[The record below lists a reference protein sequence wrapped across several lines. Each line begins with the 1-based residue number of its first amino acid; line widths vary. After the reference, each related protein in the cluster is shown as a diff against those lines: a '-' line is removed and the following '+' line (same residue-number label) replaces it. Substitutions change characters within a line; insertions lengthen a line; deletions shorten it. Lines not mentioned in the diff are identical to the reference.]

1 MNIISQHPVLGV
13 FTTTPKIL
21 NQADLKKSIMAE
33 GIVHKETNL
42 VELEKDITCAV
53 CQEHY
58 TEPKVLPCLHY
69 YCKKCILNLALRRG
83 TNQRFPCPE
92 CRKETTLPEGSVE
105 ELKTAFFVHRLKD
118 MYSTVERVHG
128 NVAVKCEGCTDS
140 GDKAEAFCRQCAVFI
155 CKECIKQ
162 HKRMKA
168 FASHEVD
175 SLEDLKQGR
184 AREIAVKEP
193 PIKKCNTHEEPLMV
207 YCFDCNSLI
216 CRDCTVTAHRDH
228 RFEFSKVA
236 APNTKKKLLEELD
249 PLRELS
255 ASLSHAVEEVQT
267 TKQEVEAQ
275 GEAVANSIQTSF
287 DELHKILENRKQK
300 LLHKAKVIVQEK
312 SDKLLMQEKNL
323 SLAKTE
329 VQSVLDYT
337 AGFVSHCSDN
347 EVMSMQAEITSR
359 IKHEI
364 EEHGKADGT
373 IEPVEEADV
382 GVEVVRFAEDLQQLC
397 QTQAMIIA
405 LPVVRTVEI
414 SPVNQVQSLCEATLI
429 ATFSNSYSLK
439 KKIDVKS
446 HIKSLSNKDVISC
459 DVDQTSAGRYSIKYT
474 PTVRG
479 RHELTVLVNGQQV
492 AGSPFLV
499 FVSIPPTQ
507 LGKPVKVFNNIKSPV
522 GVAVNSIG
530 ELVVTEQNGDI
541 IKFDKEAKQKV
552 FVKHLVSQLSAL
564 DGVAADDEDNIYCV
578 DEESGKIL
586 KCDKDGGNIQVH
598 EVKQVK
604 GPGHTGLTVL
614 REEVM
619 VCERKNRGTVMV
631 YDRELKYVRR
641 IEHGDLGEFCDV
653 SADCHGNLYVVD
665 CTNLCIQ
672 VFSNEGVFLRSFGC
686 DINKMNLFKE
696 PANVCVSGQHVFV
709 SDWNCKTDSSVF
721 VFTVAGDY
729 VTSFGWYGGEES
741 QFNAPCCICIDKDG
755 FIFVADYGNDRV
767 QCF

>member
-1 MNIISQHPVLGV
+1 M
-13 FTTTPKIL
+13 
-21 NQADLKKSIMAE
+21 
-33 GIVHKETNL
+33 HKETNL
-42 VELEKDITCAV
+42 VELERDITCAV

-69 YCKKCILNLALRRG
+69 YCKQCILRLALRRG
-83 TNQRFPCPE
+83 PNQPFPCPE
-92 CRKETTLPEGSVE
+92 CRKETTLPEGGVE

-140 GDKAEAFCRQCAVFI
+140 GDKAEAFCRQCAIFI
-155 CKECIKQ
+155 CKECVKQ

-193 PIKKCNTHEEPLMV
+193 PIKKCHTHEEPLIV

-216 CRDCTVTAHRDH
+216 CSDCTVTAHRDH
-228 RFEFSKVA
+228 KFEFSKVA

-267 TKQEVEAQ
+267 AKQEVEAQ

-287 DELHKILENRKQK
+287 DELHKILENRKQE
-300 LLHKAKVIVQEK
+300 LLHRAEVIVQEK
-312 SDKLLMQEKNL
+312 SDKLLMQEKTL
-323 SLAKTE
+323 SLVKTK

-364 EEHGKADGT
+364 EEHGKTDGT
-373 IEPVEEADV
+373 MEPVEEADV
-382 GVEVVRFAEDLQQLC
+382 GVEVRFAEDLQQLC
-397 QTQAMIIA
+397 QTQAKITT
-405 LPVVRTVEI
+405 LPIVSTVDI
-414 SPVNQVQSLCEATLI
+414 TPVNQVQSLCEATLI
-429 ATFSNSYSLK
+429 VTFSNSYSLK

-459 DVDQTSAGRYSIKYT
+459 QVDQTSAGGYSIKYT

-479 RHELTVLVNGQQV
+479 RHELTVSVDGQQV
-492 AGSPFLV
+492 AGSPFPVL
-499 FVSIPPTQ
+499 VSIPPTH
-507 LGKPVKVFNNIKSPV
+507 LGKPVKVFNNIKWPY
-522 GVAVNSIG
+522 GVALNSIG

-541 IKFDKEAKQKV
+541 VKFDKEAKKTVLVQHV
-552 FVKHLVSQLSAL
+552 VSQLSAL
-564 DGVAADDEDNIYCV
+564 GSVAVDGDDNIYCV
-578 DEESGKIL
+578 DQRSARIL
-586 KCDKDGGNIQVH
+586 KCDEDGGNVQVH

-604 GPGHTGLTVL
+604 GPGHRGLTVL
-614 REEVM
+614 GEEVM
-619 VCERKNRGTVMV
+619 VCECKNRGTVMV

-641 IEHGDLGEFCDV
+641 IEHGDMGEFLDV
-653 SADCHGNLYVVD
+653 SADCHGNLYAVD
-665 CTNLCIQ
+665 RTNLCIQ
-672 VFSNEGVFLRSFGC
+672 VFSNEGVFLKSFDC
-686 DINKMNLFKE
+686 DRNKVKLFKE
-696 PANVCVSGQHVFV
+696 PAIVYVSGQHVFV
-709 SDWNCKTDSSVF
+709 SDWNYETECVF

-729 VTSFGWYGGEES
+729 VTSFGRYGSKEGEL
-741 QFNAPCCICIDKDG
+741 QTPCCICIDKDD
-755 FIFVADYGNDRV
+755 FIFVADCGNGRV

>member
-1 MNIISQHPVLGV
+1 M
-13 FTTTPKIL
+13 
-21 NQADLKKSIMAE
+21 D
-33 GIVHKETNL
+33 
-42 VELEKDITCAV
+42 
-53 CQEHY
+53 
-58 TEPKVLPCLHY
+58 
-69 YCKKCILNLALRRG
+69 
-83 TNQRFPCPE
+83 
-92 CRKETTLPEGSVE
+92 

-118 MYSTVERVHG
+118 MYSTVERIHG

-193 PIKKCNTHEEPLMV
+193 PIKKCHTHEEPLMV

-236 APNTKKKLLEELD
+236 APNTKKKLLEELN

-255 ASLSHAVEEVQT
+255 ASLSRTVEEVQIT
-267 TKQEVEAQ
+267 QQKVEAQ
-275 GEAVANSIQTSF
+275 GEAVAISIQTSF
-287 DELHKILENRKQK
+287 DELHKILENRKRE
-300 LLHKAKVIVQEK
+300 LLHKAEVIVQEK

-373 IEPVEEADV
+373 MEPVEKADV
-382 GVEVVRFAEDLQQLC
+382 GVEVRFAEDLRQLC
-397 QTQAMIIA
+397 QTKAMITA
-405 LPVVRTVEI
+405 LPVVCTVEI
-414 SPVNQVQSLCEATLI
+414 APVNQVQSLCEATLK
-429 ATFSNSYSLK
+429 ATFSNSFSLK
-439 KKIDVKS
+439 KIIDVKS
-446 HIKSLSNKDVISC
+446 HIKSLSNEDGISC
-459 DVDQTSAGRYSIKYT
+459 HVDQTSAGRYSIKYT
-474 PTVRG
+474 PIVRG
-479 RHELTVLVNGQQV
+479 RHELTVSVNGKQV
-492 AGSPFLV
+492 AGSPFPV

-507 LGKPVKVFNNIKSPV
+507 LGKPVKVFNDIKRPI
-522 GVAVNSIG
+522 GVALNSIG
-530 ELVVTEQNGDI
+530 ELVVTEQRGDI
-541 IKFDKEAKQKV
+541 IKFDKMAKKKV
-552 FVKHLVSQLSAL
+552 LVKHLVSQLSYL
-564 DGVAADDEDNIYCV
+564 GCVAADGEDNIYCV
-578 DEESGKIL
+578 DQVSARIL
-586 KCDKDGGNIQVH
+586 KCDKDGGNVQVH

-604 GPGHTGLTVL
+604 GPGHRGITVL
-614 REEVM
+614 GEEVM
-619 VCERKNRGTVMV
+619 VCERNNTGTVMV

-641 IEHGDLGEFCDV
+641 IEHGDMGEFWDV

-665 CTNLCIQ
+665 STNLCVQ

-686 DINKMNLFKE
+686 DRNKVKLFKN

-709 SDWNCKTDSSVF
+709 SDWSGCVF

-729 VTSFGWYGGEES
+729 VTSFGQHGSKEGE
-741 QFNAPCCICIDKDG
+741 FKTPCCICIDKDG
-755 FIFVADYGNDRV
+755 FIFVADYHNDRV

>member
-1 MNIISQHPVLGV
+1 
-13 FTTTPKIL
+13 
-21 NQADLKKSIMAE
+21 MAE

-42 VELEKDITCAV
+42 EELERDITCAV

-69 YCKKCILNLALRRG
+69 YCKQCILRLALRRG
-83 TNQRFPCPE
+83 PNQPFSCPE
-92 CRKETTLPEGSVE
+92 CRKETTLPEGGVD

-140 GDKAEAFCRQCAVFI
+140 GDKAEAFCRQCSVFI

-184 AREIAVKEP
+184 AREIAMKEP
-193 PIKKCNTHEEPLMV
+193 PIKKCHTHEEPLMV

-228 RFEFSKVA
+228 KFEFSKVA
-236 APNTKKKLLEELD
+236 APSTKKKLLEELD
-249 PLRELS
+249 PLREVS
-255 ASLSHAVEEVQT
+255 VSLSHAVEEVLT
-267 TKQEVEAQ
+267 TKRNVEAQ
-275 GEAVANSIQTSF
+275 GEAVANHIQTSF
-287 DELHKILENRKQK
+287 DKLHKILENRKQE
-300 LLHKAKVIVQEK
+300 LLHKAEVIVQEK

-329 VQSVLDYT
+329 VQSILDYT
-337 AGFVSHCSDN
+337 AGFVSRCSDN
-347 EVMSMQAEITSR
+347 EVMSMQAEITSQ
-359 IKHEI
+359 IKCVI
-364 EEHGKADGT
+364 EEHGKADRT

-382 GVEVVRFAEDLQQLC
+382 GVEVRFAEDLQQLC
-397 QTQAMIIA
+397 QTKAMIIVA

-414 SPVNQVQSLCEATLI
+414 APVNQVQCLCEATLT
-429 ATFSNSYSLK
+429 ATFSNNDSLK

-459 DVDQTSAGRYSIKYT
+459 DVNQTSAGRYSIKYT
-474 PTVRG
+474 PIVRG
-479 RHELTVLVNGQQV
+479 RHELTVSVDGQQV
-492 AGSPFLV
+492 AGSPFPV

-507 LGKPVKVFNNIKSPV
+507 LGKPVKVFNNIKCPI

-530 ELVVTEQNGDI
+530 ELVVTEQSGDI
-541 IKFDKEAKQKV
+541 IKFDKEAKKTV
-552 FVKHLVSQLSAL
+552 LVKHIASQLSAP
-564 DGVAADDEDNIYCV
+564 DCVAADGEDNIYCV
-578 DEESGKIL
+578 DLESARIL
-586 KCDKDGGNIQVH
+586 KCDKDGDNVQVH

-604 GPGHTGLTVL
+604 GLGHTGLTVL
-614 REEVM
+614 GEEVM
-619 VCERKNRGTVMV
+619 VCERNNRGTVMV
-631 YDRELKYVRR
+631 YDRDLKYVRC

-665 CTNLCIQ
+665 RTNLCIQ

-686 DINKMNLFKE
+686 DRNKVKLFKE

-709 SDWNCKTDSSVF
+709 SDWNYKTDSSVF

-729 VTSFGWYGGEES
+729 VTSFGRYGSEES
-741 QFNAPCCICIDKDG
+741 QFKIPCCICIDKDV
-755 FIFVADYGNDRV
+755 FIYVADYSNDRV

>member
-1 MNIISQHPVLGV
+1 M
-13 FTTTPKIL
+13 
-21 NQADLKKSIMAE
+21 
-33 GIVHKETNL
+33 
-42 VELEKDITCAV
+42 
-53 CQEHY
+53 
-58 TEPKVLPCLHY
+58 
-69 YCKKCILNLALRRG
+69 
-83 TNQRFPCPE
+83 
-92 CRKETTLPEGSVE
+92 E

-140 GDKAEAFCRQCAVFI
+140 VDKAEAFCRQCAVFI

-184 AREIAVKEP
+184 VREIAVKEP
-193 PIKKCNTHEEPLMV
+193 PIKKCHTHEEPLTI

-228 RFEFSKVA
+228 KFEFSKVA
-236 APNTKKKLLEELD
+236 APSTKKKLLKELD

-255 ASLSHAVEEVQT
+255 DSLSHAVEEVQT
-267 TKQEVEAQ
+267 TKQEAEAQ
-275 GEAVANSIQTSF
+275 GEAVAISIQISF
-287 DELHKILENRKQK
+287 DELHKILENRKQE
-300 LLHKAKVIVQEK
+300 LLHKAEVIVQEK

-347 EVMSMQAEITSR
+347 EVMSMQAEITSQ
-359 IKHEI
+359 IKCVI
-364 EEHGKADGT
+364 EEHGKTDGT

-382 GVEVVRFAEDLQQLC
+382 GVEVRLAEDLQQLC
-397 QTQAMIIA
+397 QTQAKITT
-405 LPVVRTVEI
+405 LPIVSIVEI
-414 SPVNQVQSLCEATLI
+414 APVNQVQSLCEATLK
-429 ATFSNSYSLK
+429 ATFSNNYSLK

-446 HIKSLSNKDVISC
+446 HIKSLSNEDVISC
-459 DVDQTSAGRYSIKYT
+459 HIDQTSAGRYSIKYT

-492 AGSPFLV
+492 PGSPFPV

-507 LGKPVKVFNNIKSPV
+507 LCMPVKAFNNIKRPI
-522 GVAVNSIG
+522 GLALNSIG
-530 ELVVTEQNGDI
+530 ELVATEQSGDI
-541 IKFDKEAKQKV
+541 IKFDKEAKKTV
-552 FVKHLVSQLSAL
+552 LVKHLVSQLSSLAC
-564 DGVAADDEDNIYCV
+564 VAADGEDNIYCV
-578 DEESGKIL
+578 DLQSTRIL
-586 KCDKDGGNIQVH
+586 KCDKDGGNVQVH
-598 EVKQVK
+598 KIKQVK
-604 GPGHTGLTVL
+604 GLGHRGVTVL
-614 REEVM
+614 GEEVM
-619 VCERKNRGTVMV
+619 VCERNNIGTIMV

-641 IEHGDLGEFCDV
+641 IEHGDLGEFWDL
-653 SADCHGNLYVVD
+653 STDCHRNLYVVD
-665 CTNLCIQ
+665 RTNLCIQ
-672 VFSNEGVFLRSFGC
+672 VFSNEGVFLRSFDC
-686 DINKMNLFKE
+686 DRNKVKLFKE

-709 SDWNCKTDSSVF
+709 SDWNYETDCVF

-729 VTSFGWYGGEES
+729 VTSFGRRGSKQGE
-741 QFNAPCCICIDKDG
+741 FITPCYICIDKDG
-755 FIFVADYGNDRV
+755 FIFVADYANDRV